1 MDRPVL
7 SAYLLWT
14 IRFDRPI
21 PENSPILPVYQL
33 RTIRFDRPIPE
44 DSRILPTYR
53 SCTIRFDRPIPE
65 NSPILPVY
73 QLRTIRFYRSI
84 AQQTIRFQPLSL
96 QRHRER
102 STIPQAKD
110 VLPAFVA
117 SESPS
122 KISMF
127 SFVVIDIYS

>member
-21 PENSPILPVYQL
+21 A
-33 RTIRFDRPIPE
+33 
-44 DSRILPTYR
+44 
-53 SCTIRFDRPIPE
+53 E

-84 AQQTIRFQPLSL
+84 ASRPSDFSHYRSNATASAPPSRRLKTYCQPSSPQNHPPKSPCFLS
-96 QRHRER
+96 
-102 STIPQAKD
+102 
-110 VLPAFVA
+110 
-117 SESPS
+117 
-122 KISMF
+122 
-127 SFVVIDIYS
+127 

>member
-21 PENSPILPVYQL
+21 A
-33 RTIRFDRPIPE
+33 
-44 DSRILPTYR
+44 
-53 SCTIRFDRPIPE
+53 E

-110 VLPAFVA
+110 VLPAVVA